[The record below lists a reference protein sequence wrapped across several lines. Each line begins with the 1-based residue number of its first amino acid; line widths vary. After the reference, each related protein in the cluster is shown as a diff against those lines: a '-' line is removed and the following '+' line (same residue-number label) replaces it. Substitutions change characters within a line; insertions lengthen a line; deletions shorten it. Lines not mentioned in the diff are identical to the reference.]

1 MELVFILFF
10 LCFENFLLQAYLSVP
25 LHHHHHH
32 RHHPVED
39 ISDPKTHDRGIY
51 LVETCKSVVSAF
63 TCLRGE
69 DE

>member
-1 MELVFILFF
+1 MYSYF

-25 LHHHHHH
+25 LH
-32 RHHPVED
+32 HHPVED

-63 TCLRGE
+63 TSLRGE